1 MDWLLMKMDQ
11 IMAQCCLAYSGAI
24 GVRFSGGEGNGQK
37 RWKNHAFVHPFF
49 RVVQM
54 VF

>member
-1 MDWLLMKMDQ
+1 MKMDQ
-11 IMAQCCLAYSGAI
+11 IMAQGCLPYIGAF
-24 GVRFSGGEGNGQK
+24 GARFSGDEGNGQK
-37 RWKNHAFVHPFF
+37 RWKNHAFVHSFF